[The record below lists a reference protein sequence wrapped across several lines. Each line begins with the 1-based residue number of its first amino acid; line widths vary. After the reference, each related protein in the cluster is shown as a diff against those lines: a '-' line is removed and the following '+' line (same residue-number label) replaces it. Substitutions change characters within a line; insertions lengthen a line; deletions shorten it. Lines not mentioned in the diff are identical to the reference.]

1 MRKWARVAPQNSN
14 ETSENVPQVGVSL
27 RNLTKIFPIS
37 GGEMRTA
44 VDDISVDFLV
54 GHVTA
59 LLGHNGAG
67 KSTMM

>member
-1 MRKWARVAPQNSN
+1 MSPASNTEENNLEENSL
-14 ETSENVPQVGVSL
+14 EVGVSL

-44 VDDISVDFLV
+44 VNDISVDFYV
-54 GHVTA
+54 GNVTA